1 LDAAKQ
7 CPAVT
12 VADPAYIVCKGGLR
26 RYSPRRFGAGVPTE
40 AEESPLMFITEAFAQ
55 TGAASSSSSLI
66 LQFAP
71 ILLIFVIMYFL
82 ILRPNQQKAKVHREM
97 VANLRRGDTVVTSG
111 GLIGKV
117 AKVDEGEIQ
126 VELAEGVRVRVV
138 RGSISEVRAK
148 GEPVKDAG

>member
-1 LDAAKQ
+1 LDAAKKI
-7 CPAVT
+7 ADVT
-12 VADPAYIVCKGGLR
+12 VASPAYIVCKGGLR

-40 AEESPLMFITEAFAQ
+40 AEGVAADVHYRGLCTDRRSVFVFKPYSSVRSDPPDLRDYVLSYSAAQ
-55 TGAASSSSSLI
+55 PAEGEGAPRNGRQPAS
-66 LQFAP
+66 
-71 ILLIFVIMYFL
+71 
-82 ILRPNQQKAKVHREM
+82 RRHRRH
-97 VANLRRGDTVVTSG
+97 LG

-117 AKVDEGEIQ
+117 AKVDDSEIQ